1 MARRGCRLLFLVSPT
16 KTLDESP
23 LPDAI
28 ASRMTQRIFS
38 HETESLVRE
47 IKTLSKAKLSKV
59 FKGVSDRIV
68 ALNHGRYVAW
78 ATQPE
83 KCAAYAFDGPAFRG
97 LRFAE
102 LDDAAA
108 DWAQERFRILSG
120 LFGLLRPLDAV
131 KPYRLEMGS
140 KMPLALTD
148 AEEQP
153 DASPTTLYNFWG
165 DKICDNILAELDP
178 QGPRI
183 VLNLASQEYWKA
195 AREARLIA
203 EGARV
208 VHCRF
213 CEPSGRVISVYAKR
227 ARGMMA
233 RFLIDARAEAVAD
246 ATAFVGYDEM
256 ETYAFSK
263 QMTTESEL
271 VFVRRASAPKAKP
284 AKKKKAAPKAATKG
298 KAAKGKGKRKGKAE
312 VKSEVPKSAPKRKAA
327 TGAARSARLKRARKA
342 DA

>member
-1 MARRGCRLLFLVSPT
+1 MTFLIKMASRPAARRPLLFLLSPT
-16 KTLDESP
+16 KTLDESA

-28 ASRMTQRIFS
+28 ASRMTQRIFPG
-38 HETESLVRE
+38 ETESLVRAV
-47 IKTLSKAKLSKV
+47 KTLSKQKLSKV
-59 FKGVSDRIV
+59 FGGVSARI
-68 ALNHGRYVAW
+68 ADLNHGRYVAW
-78 ATQPE
+78 STQPE

-102 LDDAAA
+102 LDSAAA

-120 LFGLLRPLDAV
+120 LFGVLRPLDAV

-140 KMPLALTD
+140 KMPLALAD

-153 DASPTTLYNFWG
+153 DASPTTLYKFWG
-165 DKICDNILAELDP
+165 DKICDHILSDLDP
-178 QGPRI
+178 EGPRV

-213 CEPSGRVISVYAKR
+213 CEPNGRVISVYAKR

-246 ATAFVGYDEM
+246 ATAFVGYKTM
-256 ETYAFSK
+256 ETYAYSK

-284 AKKKKAAPKAATKG
+284 AKKKTKAPKATRGKGRG
-298 KAAKGKGKRKGKAE
+298 KAAA
-312 VKSEVPKSAPKRKAA
+312 KRKAA
-327 TGAARSARLKRARKA
+327 AGVVKAAARPKRARKA
-342 DA
+342 KA